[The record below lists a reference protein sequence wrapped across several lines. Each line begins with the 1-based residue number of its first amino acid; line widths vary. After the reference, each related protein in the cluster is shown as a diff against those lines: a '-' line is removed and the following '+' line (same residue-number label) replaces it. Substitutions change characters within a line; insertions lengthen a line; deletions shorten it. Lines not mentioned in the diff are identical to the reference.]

1 LALLNHSYVSQI
13 KSVDVLKAFI
23 ARIDE
28 INPITNCVVDERF
41 LEALKEAQEADEL
54 VASGAMTEKEL
65 SEKKPFLGVPIS
77 TKDCIRVEGLLN
89 TSGLYHRKNFRAEE
103 DSQVM
108 KQMREAGAIPF
119 ALTNVTELCFWWETV
134 NCVHGRTLNPYDTN
148 RSVGGSSGGEG
159 AIQTSAGA
167 PFGIGADIAGSIRM
181 PAFFNGIFGHRPTRF
196 AISNEGTHPPFYDEN
211 QDSMNS
217 IGPMARYAVD
227 LLPMMKV
234 MAAKE
239 KLSELRLDKPVD
251 VKKLR
256 IFYQEEI
263 FNGKFVSPVSICR
276 FKVRS
281 RPSFIILHSRLT
293 KKFKLHSGK

>member
-1 LALLNHSYVSQI
+1 
-13 KSVDVLKAFI
+13 
-23 ARIDE
+23 
-28 INPITNCVVDERF
+28 
-41 LEALKEAQEADEL
+41 
-54 VASGAMTEKEL
+54 
-65 SEKKPFLGVPIS
+65 
-77 TKDCIRVEGLLN
+77 
-89 TSGLYHRKNFRAEE
+89 
-103 DSQVM
+103 
-108 KQMREAGAIPF
+108 
-119 ALTNVTELCFWWETV
+119 
-134 NCVHGRTLNPYDTN
+134 
-148 RSVGGSSGGEG
+148 
-159 AIQTSAGA
+159 
-167 PFGIGADIAGSIRM
+167 
-181 PAFFNGIFGHRPTRF
+181 
-196 AISNEGTHPPFYDEN
+196 
-211 QDSMNS
+211 MNS